1 MALATA
7 AALATGLAYLDAKYH
22 LSKDM
27 SAMRAHRAIVNSR
40 SAAVKNDRVS
50 PYHAFAASATRNPT
64 AEAIWTRTGS
74 YTWADVLTQSHRY
87 AHFFLARGV
96 RREEFVALCMQNSAD
111 YIFAWLGLLAIGA
124 APAMINHNLADEALL
139 GCLRTSK
146 AKIILVDGNE
156 ELLKRVADVQE
167 GFQSQGVT
175 TLHLPDIRDEL
186 SRMSSSAPEDALR
199 KGLRPGD
206 PMALFYTSGTTGMPK
221 ACILPIAASFSL
233 IRSNELGL
241 HPVSPKNERC
251 YVCMPFY
258 HGTGGITMLSQILCG
273 STVCVAPKFSASSF
287 WPDIRAS
294 KATWFLYVG
303 ETLRYLLAA
312 PPSPDDKA
320 HTARAAYGNGCRPD
334 VWTRFQARFGIDTLG
349 EFYNSTEGPLAL
361 RNLARGEFLAHA
373 VGHLGLLMRWRYRDQ
388 YVFAAVDPDT
398 GEVWRDAKTGL
409 VVRSPHQ
416 VGGEVLVVMPG
427 ERPFPGYYGDEKA
440 TEKKYIRDVLKKGDL
455 YYRTGD
461 AMRMDADGRWFFLDR
476 LGDTFRWK
484 GENVS
489 TAEVAQVLGAYPGVH
504 EAVVYGVELPC
515 HDGKAGAAALHLDPS
530 ARDKFDYAGLLKHAR
545 SKLPKYA
552 VPIFLRILQNQTA
565 SHNNKQNKAPLKRD
579 GVDPRK
585 VQIDQLFWIEKTGK
599 GQTYVPFR
607 QQDWDGLVAGK
618 AKL

>member
-1 MALATA
+1 MALTTA

-22 LSKDM
+22 LSKDIKT
-27 SAMRAHRAIVNSR
+27 A
-40 SAAVKNDRVS
+40 S
-50 PYHAFAASATRNPT
+50 PPTTPSPPPPPATPT
-64 AEAIWTRTGS
+64 PKPVWTRTGS
-74 YTWADVLTQSHRY
+74 YTWSDVLTQCHRY

-96 RREEFVALCMQNSAD
+96 HRGDFVAVCMQNSAD

-124 APAMINHNLADEALL
+124 APAMINHNLAGEALL
-139 GCLRTSK
+139 GCIRTSG
-146 AKIILVDGNE
+146 AKLILVDGDGNE
-156 ELLKRVADVQE
+156 DLLKRVAD
-167 GFQSQGVT
+167 GVM
-175 TLHLPDIRDEL
+175 TLHLCDIRDEI
-186 SRMSSSAPEDALR
+186 SRMSTAAPEDSLR
-199 KGLRPGD
+199 NGLTPGD

-221 ACILPIAASFSL
+221 ACILPIAASFGL

-241 HPVSPKNERC
+241 HPVGPKNERC

-258 HGTGGITMLSQILCG
+258 HGTGGITMMSQILCG
-273 STVCVAPKFSASSF
+273 STVCIAPKFSASNF

-294 KATWFLYVG
+294 QATWFLYVG

-312 PPSPDDKA
+312 PPSPDDKS

-361 RNLARGEFLAHA
+361 RNLSRGDFLAHA
-373 VGHLGLLMRWRYRDQ
+373 VGHHGLLLRWRYRNQ

-398 GEVWRDAKTGL
+398 GEVLRDERTGL

-440 TEKKYIRDVLKKGDL
+440 TEKKYIRDVLKKGDC

-489 TAEVAQVLGAYPGVH
+489 TAEVAQVLGSYPGVH
-504 EAVVYGVELPC
+504 EAVVYGVELPG

-530 ARDKFDYAGLLKHAR
+530 VRDKFDYAGLLQHAR

-552 VPIFLRILQNQTA
+552 MPIFLRILNDQTA
-565 SHNNKQNKAPLKRD
+565 SHNNKQNKVPLKRD

-585 VQIDQLFWIEKTGK
+585 VQTDDLLWIEKSGK
-599 GQTYVPFR
+599 GRTYVPFR
-607 QQDWDGLVAGK
+607 EQDWDGIMAGK